1 MPMKQ
6 QFGLTQ
12 QGSKNRD
19 KILVPEAQNAL
30 EDMKWEI
37 ATAFGVR
44 LGADSTSR
52 ENGSVGGEM
61 VRRMIELAKQ
71 QLSGRVGRI

>member
-1 MPMKQ
+1 MPRMQ
-6 QFGLTQ
+6 QFGFTQ
-12 QGSKNRD
+12 QGSKNRNE
-19 KILVPEAQNAL
+19 IFVPEAQNAL
-30 EDMKWEI
+30 EEMKWEI

-52 ENGSVGGEM
+52 ENGFVGGEM

-71 QLSGRVGRI
+71 QLSERVGRI